1 MKSVAIIPARG
12 GSKRVPRKNI
22 RHFHGK
28 PMIAWAIEMTQRSDL
43 FDEIIVSTD
52 DSEIAEIATIYG
64 ANVPFIR
71 PASLS
76 NDFAST
82 IDVIEHAVSRL
93 QRDGLSFDFACCVYA
108 TAPLLQANDV
118 LKGLAALSES
128 GADYAYAVTDY
139 DYAPHRALEEKVDGE
154 LCLAN
159 PELATTRSQDLPTLR
174 HDAGQFYWARTATW
188 LSRKEILASRG
199 VGVLIPRSRCQDID
213 TLDDWKIAEALFF
226 VQNEDLGL

>member
-22 RHFHGK
+22 KHFHGK

-43 FDEIIVSTD
+43 FEEIIVSTD
-52 DSEIAEIATIYG
+52 DSEIAEIATTYG
-64 ANVPFIR
+64 ANVPFMR

-82 IDVIEHAVSRL
+82 IDVIEHAVSQL
-93 QRDGLSFDFACCVYA
+93 QQDGLFFDFACCIYA
-108 TAPLLQANDV
+108 TAPLLQADDV
-118 LKGLAALSES
+118 LKGLIALNES
-128 GADYAYAVTDY
+128 DADYAYAVTDY

-154 LCLAN
+154 LRLAN